1 MNHLLKSYTIVFIC
15 VKGLISCGSETE
27 EKKFIGD
34 LYFKLVNAGS
44 TYGQDSISVRKINL
58 TLDSL
63 LKVDKKQLPKV
74 NQEFLE
80 IYGGLKDH
88 SILDKPSFGL
98 RVNSMNN
105 YAVYTSPGEFDK
117 VKNFT
122 MDDLLKNGKKVGIE
136 LTGTVVRI
144 GNLSII
150 KCSSIDQVKMTDG
163 TTYWD
168 K

>member
-1 MNHLLKSYTIVFIC
+1 MRRVVIVLPILFFLLILLS
-15 VKGLISCGSETE
+15 GCGPAE
-27 EKKFIGD
+27 EEQKFNGD
-34 LYFKLVNAGS
+34 LYFKLVNVGS
-44 TYGQDSISVRKINL
+44 TYGQDSISARKINL

-63 LKVDKKQLPKV
+63 LKVDKKQLSKV
-74 NQEFLE
+74 DLDFLE
-80 IYGGLKDH
+80 IYGGLKEH

-105 YAVYTSPGEFDK
+105 YAVYTSPAEFDK
-117 VKNFT
+117 VKNFS
-122 MDDLLKNGKKVGIE
+122 MDDLLKDGKKVEIE

-144 GNLSII
+144 GNLSLI
-150 KCSSIDQVKMTDG
+150 KCTSIDQVKMTDG